1 MSENLE
7 NLKEGLLFTGMNIPK
22 TLKDVIDQG
31 IAKMEEENGEKAPQ
45 AYLDIVDSIIGTL
58 ENILNDLS
66 ADDNSVIVHCPN
78 MENPEELDYDALV
91 ELFPE
96 CVTYFKED

>member
-1 MSENLE
+1 MVENLE

-22 TLKDVIDQG
+22 TLKDVIDHG
-31 IAKMEEENGEKAPQ
+31 IVKMEEENGEKAPQ

-78 MENPEELDYDALV
+78 MEHPEELTYDALV
-91 ELFPE
+91 EMFPE
-96 CVTYFKED
+96 SVTYFKED